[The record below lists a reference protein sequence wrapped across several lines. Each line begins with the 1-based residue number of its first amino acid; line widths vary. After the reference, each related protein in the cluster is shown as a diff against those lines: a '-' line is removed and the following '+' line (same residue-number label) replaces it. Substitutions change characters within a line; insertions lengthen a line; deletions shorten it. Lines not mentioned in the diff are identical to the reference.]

1 MPKSRQRFL
10 VTHPNTQQVMK
21 TIQKI
26 PNPRNVGLVIQLSTI
41 GPVIEIN
48 NTHIRQ
54 VVQNS
59 LRVALP
65 IFECPRLRHFGQK
78 WTIGHFWTLQY
89 IILNLDIGL
98 II

>member
-1 MPKSRQRFL
+1 MSRQYRGSNCLQLLIPKSWQRFL
-10 VTHPNTQQVMK
+10 VTHPNTQQVKKIMP
-21 TIQKI
+21 KI
-26 PNPRNVGLVIQLSTI
+26 PNPRNVGLVILLSTI

-65 IFECPRLRHFGQK
+65 IFEKKFV
-78 WTIGHFWTLQY
+78 
-89 IILNLDIGL
+89 IIVFYFNR
-98 II
+98 